1 MNERG
6 ESRADLARR
15 LGVSRARVT
24 QVLQVLDL
32 APEALE
38 FLEQESGPG
47 IVSERAL
54 RELQKLPLERQ
65 RERLLSRPSGEK
77 AGSNA
82 RAWSCS

>member
-54 RELQKLPLERQ
+54 RELQKFPLERQ
-65 RERLLSRPSGEK
+65 RERLLSRPSEVTPDRG
-77 AGSNA
+77 AIA
-82 RAWSCS
+82 RG